1 MKPKQFLDMHGNI
14 SVFLNGFG
22 PLERKYLTLLLL
34 MMTGKQDI
42 RDIVVKNDIDAR
54 FADQL
59 HKLYTLRVSLLSQDK
74 GLADLSA
81 LIRPKSRTQLRDK
94 VFM

>member
-1 MKPKQFLDMHGNI
+1 VKPKEFLDMHGPI
-14 SVFLNGFG
+14 SVFLNGFV

-34 MMTGKQDI
+34 RMTGKQDI
-42 RDIVVKNDIDAR
+42 RDIDVKNDINAR

-59 HKLYTLRVSLLSQDK
+59 HKLYTLRVRLLSQDK

-81 LIRPKSRTQLRDK
+81 LIRPKSKTQLRDK